1 MIKHTSTIIILFAL
15 TFAAGLGSGY
25 FLRGAFGS
33 GDSLATEYRDAR
45 GDSQYGMGQGDRQRQ
60 GEWQDRDRQGM
71 HQGQRQE
78 RDRQAEYERFR
89 SRLIAEL
96 ELAPDQID
104 PFFEVMTQNRRAMRD
119 LREDNQELL
128 RREMR
133 QQAETMHE
141 QVDAILNDEQ
151 FERWMEMSRRLRRD

>member
-25 FLRGAFGS
+25 FLRGALGA
-33 GDSLATEYRDAR
+33 GDSLTTGYHDTR
-45 GDSQYGMGQGDRQRQ
+45 GGAHYESGQGNRQRQ

-71 HQGQRQE
+71 QQGQRQE
-78 RDRQAEYERFR
+78 RDRQADYERFR
-89 SRLIAEL
+89 TRLIAEL
-96 ELAPDQID
+96 ELAPEQID
-104 PFFEVMTQNRRAMRD
+104 PFFEVMTQSRRALRD
-119 LREDNQELL
+119 IREDNQEAL

-133 QQAETMHE
+133 EQAEIMHE
-141 QVDAILNDEQ
+141 QVDTILNDEQ